1 MKTIVVVLLLL
12 LIIASMSSAQDFNLT
27 GAGARAE
34 GFGGA
39 FIGLADDATAVVW
52 NPAGLSQLERAE
64 GSLVTRYISEQAEF
78 KYAPNSS
85 FDTKESQSY
94 FSLNFGSV
102 AMPVTLGGSKVVVAF
117 AYQRQL
123 DFFGN
128 TDLKYSGIDDL
139 GNLMTIDVKNTIRG
153 GVNTITP
160 AIGYKLSPMFSLGL
174 SANIWTGS
182 IDSKEKAII
191 TINNNSLEIDNNID
205 GNYSGFNLVIGALV
219 DFESSQKGM
228 PLKIGATMRTPFT
241 LKGDINELTE
251 IKALAYK
258 DEQKVTQNIEMPF
271 MLGLGA
277 SYRVSDNLTFAADY
291 EIRSYADKKITESIA
306 GKDTTSPLTE
316 NNKNLNEFR
325 IGAEYLFILDKGV
338 IPLRLGFKSVPTVLS
353 DKKYNAV
360 TDEYVSDG
368 NQVVGA
374 AISLGSGYISDTF
387 AFDITYSSSA
397 YTQKYDADSKIDFLI
412 GTLSTS
418 VIIYF

>member
-1 MKTIVVVLLLL
+1 MKYFLRVSF
-12 LIIASMSSAQDFNLT
+12 IILTVISFSHAQNFNLT

-78 KYAPNSS
+78 KDAQNSS

-94 FSLNFGSV
+94 FSLNFGSI

-128 TDLKYSGIDDL
+128 TDLKYSWIDDSGDL
-139 GNLMTIDVKNTIRG
+139 ITLDVKNTIRG

-174 SANIWTGS
+174 SVNIWTGS
-182 IDSKEKAII
+182 IDSKEKTII
-191 TINNNSLEIDNNID
+191 TKNNNSLEIDNNID

-219 DFESSQKGM
+219 DFESGQKGT

-241 LKGDINELTE
+241 LKGDINVTE
-251 IKALAYK
+251 INELADEY
-258 DEQKVTQNIEMPF
+258 EQKVTQNIEMPF

-291 EIRSYADKKITESIA
+291 EIRSYADKKITESRA
-306 GKDTTSPLTE
+306 GSEDISFALTE

-374 AISLGSGYISDTF
+374 TISLGSGYISDLF